1 MVSGRLNPPTT
12 TVPEVPTVKKLL
24 AAGATIGVAAAVAVP
39 AFAATRTITVDDDV
53 FKPKSATVSKG
64 TTVRF
69 RWVGDSPHN
78 VVRTSGP
85 SFQQIGTRRSG
96 TVSRKLKKAGT
107 YKLVCSIHPGM
118 GLTLRVK

>member
-1 MVSGRLNPPTT
+1 VN
-12 TVPEVPTVKKLL
+12 KLL
-24 AAGATIGVAAAVAVP
+24 AAAATIGVAAAVAVP
-39 AFAATRTITVDDDV
+39 AYAATKTITVDDDV

-64 TTVRF
+64 TTVKF

-78 VVRTSGP
+78 VVRVSGP
-85 SFQQIGTRRSG
+85 SFQQISNRRSG

-118 GLTLRVK
+118 NLTLRVK